1 LTTDKSGFSPL
12 IRERVLSFLKEA
24 DVIVVVF
31 DGRAGLMAEDKNAYL
46 VAVESGLPFICVVN
60 KVDRHQEQEFAS

>member
-1 LTTDKSGFSPL
+1 VGREFNVAAGRFDDDKSGFSPL

-31 DGRAGLMAEDKNAYL
+31 DGRAGTEAGDKNAYL
-46 VAVESGLPFICVVN
+46 RRG
-60 KVDRHQEQEFAS
+60 